1 MQSSQPERSPG
12 RSPRQLCQQRPLGLW
27 SHPSKASGHRRRRR
41 DDPGMLRVL
50 WHFLSGFLPRA
61 GCQDSR
67 EGSDHGVRGTQGDQM
82 SSFLGKQDGR
92 AEAPEKRP
100 TILLVVGPA
109 EQFPKKIVQAGD
121 KDLDGQLDFE
131 EFVHYL
137 QDHEKKLRLV
147 FKSLDK
153 KNDGRIDAQ
162 EIMQSL
168 RDLGVK
174 ISEQQ
179 AEKILKSMD
188 KNGTMTIDWN
198 EWRDYHLLHPVENIP
213 EIILYWKH
221 STIFDVGENL
231 TVPDEFTVEERQ
243 TGMWWRHLV
252 AGGGAGAVSRTCTAP
267 LDRLKVLMQVHASR
281 SNNMCIVGGFT
292 QMIREGGARSLW
304 RGNGINVLKI
314 APESAIKF
322 MAYEQIKRLVGSD
335 QETLRIHERLV
346 AGSLAGAIAQSSIYP
361 MEVLKTRMAL
371 RKTGQYSG
379 MLDCAQRILARE
391 GVAAFYKGYV
401 PNMLGIIPYAGI
413 DLAVYETLKN
423 AWLQRYAVDSADPG
437 VFVLLACG
445 TISSTCGQLASYPLA
460 LVRTRMQAQASIEGA
475 PEVTMSSLF
484 KQILRTEGA
493 FGLYRGLA
501 PNFMKVIPA
510 VSISYVVYENL
521 KITLGVQ
528 SR

>member
-1 MQSSQPERSPG
+1 
-12 RSPRQLCQQRPLGLW
+12 
-27 SHPSKASGHRRRRR
+27 
-41 DDPGMLRVL
+41 MLQML
-50 WHFLSGFLPRA
+50 WHFLSSFFPRA

-67 EGSDHGVRGTQGDQM
+67 EGIDHGVRGTQAPAQGDQM
-82 SSFLGKQDGR
+82 STFLGKQNGR
-92 AEAPEKRP
+92 AEATEKRP

-281 SNNMCIVGGFT
+281 SNNMCIIGGFT
-292 QMIREGGARSLW
+292 QMIREGGAKSLW

-322 MAYEQIKRLVGSD
+322 MAYEQMKRLVGSD

-361 MEVLKTRMAL
+361 MEVRPPRSWSGQCTWDTERNGLCSCFLSLLLKVLKTRMAL

-379 MLDCAQRILARE
+379 MLDCARRILAKE
-391 GVAAFYKGYV
+391 GVAAFYKGYI

-423 AWLQRYAVDSADPG
+423 TWLQRYAVNSADPG

>member
-1 MQSSQPERSPG
+1 M
-12 RSPRQLCQQRPLGLW
+12 LCLCLYVPLMGEAQTEFQYFESKGL
-27 SHPSKASGHRRRRR
+27 
-41 DDPGMLRVL
+41 
-50 WHFLSGFLPRA
+50 
-61 GCQDSR
+61 
-67 EGSDHGVRGTQGDQM
+67 
-82 SSFLGKQDGR
+82 
-92 AEAPEKRP
+92 
-100 TILLVVGPA
+100 PA
-109 EQFPKKIVQAGD
+109 ELKSIFKLSVFIPSQEFSTFRQWKQKIVQAGD

-322 MAYEQIKRLVGSD
+322 MAYEQIKRLVGTD

-379 MLDCAQRILARE
+379 MLDCARKILARE

-413 DLAVYETLKN
+413 DLAVYEVSPGG
-423 AWLQRYAVDSADPG
+423 LQ
-437 VFVLLACG
+437 
-445 TISSTCGQLASYPLA
+445 PLEQHKR
-460 LVRTRMQAQASIEGA
+460 LRA
-475 PEVTMSSLF
+475 PL
-484 KQILRTEGA
+484 
-493 FGLYRGLA
+493 
-501 PNFMKVIPA
+501 PA
-510 VSISYVVYENL
+510 VGQTPRRVDPLGTSEIRGWSPRRLFCLLQGSPVTPPGPRTPRFCTPEGWAGRLRSTGVGLPGEGKGGAVSAPSPL
-521 KITLGVQ
+521 PTLC
-528 SR
+528 RNP